1 VVGIVAA
8 VAISIA
14 APYLAGAFLA
24 VIGTTTATALAISV
38 TTALIGVALSIGLSL
53 AFRALG
59 VGAPSAKNA
68 VGPPQVFRQAITN
81 SFIVYGKRRVGGL
94 LVFFHPRTSGSDH
107 FRYFVIACAGH
118 RCQGVVSWMLGDE
131 IVTVNGSNMVT
142 SGKYANSAWL
152 WFQRG
157 LASETANA
165 TFVSE
170 CGGKWTTNHKGNGIA
185 AIYAKFK
192 MTDAVV
198 EAGMPNITAIIEG
211 RDEILDTRTATT
223 GYSRNA
229 ALIFYDWMA
238 IAREEGGFGAYDDE
252 IPDDTWINAQA
263 NVCDETVNAQ
273 PRYAI
278 DAVITTGAAPAEI
291 RDVMIVNCAGSYT
304 YSGGKHLMRP
314 GYWVPVTSTLSED
327 DLAGP
332 IQVSPFSTAD
342 AAANEVQGTYISP
355 TDKYQGAP
363 LSTQTISPA
372 PTDIRQVDVD
382 LAFTT
387 NKDQGDRILKI
398 MLNRAQAEKG
408 VVWPM
413 NIAGLGIKAL
423 DTVQLDSARYGL
435 SNYAWSVANWGL
447 SADWGVVLQLREENE
462 EIYGAPSVVAP
473 PTVPVIDA
481 ADPIVSVA
489 DTTALIRNSGTANL
503 MFAVDASGNFTISD
517 HTRIYD
523 DKTVSVDGTPGTAA
537 DGTGGTPIT
546 AKSNKAIQNN
556 VNTTVTHLGS
566 DVYEV
571 EKTAGGTGWNAD
583 AVSALSASGDFI
595 LRITPGAS
603 SGDSVWGVNADPLTN
618 SHYTG
623 IDWAWGISGAT
634 AYTYNNGVAGATVA
648 FDTYLW
654 LERIGTNLYFRTGPT
669 AGTLVRTEAGV
680 TGALYFDSS
689 LYLSGSKVQVLFS
702 ATAVSGELV
711 FFFYDDPARA
721 GGTVTYDNII
731 ISPGGDDSEA
741 YATPAHPYRH
751 FVLYAVIPGTG
762 STGGGGS
769 IGSGGGGAGA
779 GGGAISHL

>member
-1 VVGIVAA
+1 LGISATA
-8 VAISIA
+8 TAIAIA
-14 APYLAGAFLA
+14 TA
-24 VIGTTTATALAISV
+24 VIGIT
-38 TTALIGVALSIGLSL
+38 LSIGLSL

-59 VGAPSAKNA
+59 IGAPSAKNA

-94 LVFFHPRTSGSDH
+94 LVFFHPRQSGSDH

-170 CGGKWTTNHKGNGIA
+170 CGGKWTTNHKGNDIA

-252 IPDDTWINAQA
+252 IPDDAWINAQA
-263 NVCDETVNAQ
+263 NICDETVATF

-327 DLAGP
+327 DLSGP

-363 LSTQTISPA
+363 LSTQTIDPP

-473 PTVPVIDA
+473 PTVPTIDQPDPLLTEAERTALASMPDVPPVTIA
-481 ADPIVSVA
+481 ADSTGTVLTDELPLEVA
-489 DTTALIRNSGTANL
+489 FKRYSSGVDVTATTAWTRTLLTGNATTTIGAATGILAITGPTNLTDSVVRITSDRDGITLNSDFPIYKSSA
-503 MFAVDASGNFTISD
+503 ASSG
-517 HTRIYD
+517 
-523 DKTVSVDGTPGTAA
+523 A
-537 DGTGGTPIT
+537 GTGG
-546 AKSNKAIQNN
+546 
-556 VNTTVTHLGS
+556 G
-566 DVYEV
+566 
-571 EKTAGGTGWNAD
+571 
-583 AVSALSASGDFI
+583 SASTDTTF
-595 LRITPGAS
+595 A
-603 SGDSVWGVNADPLTN
+603 
-618 SHYTG
+618 HF
-623 IDWAWGISGAT
+623 AT
-634 AYTYNNGVAGATVA
+634 A
-648 FDTYLW
+648 
-654 LERIGTNLYFRTGPT
+654 
-669 AGTLVRTEAGV
+669 
-680 TGALYFDSS
+680 SH
-689 LYLSGSKVQVLFS
+689 
-702 ATAVSGELV
+702 TAVSDEL
-711 FFFYDDPARA
+711 
-721 GGTVTYDNII
+721 TVT
-731 ISPGGDDSEA
+731 
-741 YATPAHPYRH
+741 
-751 FVLYAVIPGTG
+751 V
-762 STGGGGS
+762 
-769 IGSGGGGAGA
+769 GSGGVVDLTAALQVKTARVAPLATYETFAIFKWWDGAAWVDVGTEVA
-779 GGGAISHL
+779 SDPDTIVYQTDAIYIDPGAISISTQKTGLTPAATEKFKLYARNSSGTRDMYFVGSCGAAGA